1 MPQTLK
7 IALVLETGGGGSG
20 RHVLD
25 LAEGLAELNH
35 DVTIF
40 WSPVRAQDDFT
51 ARLMQLDGVEN
62 QPLDMHRAVG
72 LADYSSLRAL
82 HRLIQKHGPFDIIH
96 GHSSKAG
103 ALVRLLPRSTTGARV
118 YTPHAFRTMDP
129 TMGSTGRRVYGGIE
143 RLLAHRCARIIC
155 VSAAESAHAEA
166 LGVSRQKLVTV
177 LNGITMPADAE
188 RMKARAQ
195 MGLAPDEIA
204 VGFIGRLN
212 EQKAPLRFVRAVA
225 QAAKKAPFLRGV
237 VIGDGPLRNEA
248 EALNTQGS
256 VRFLGWQDGPRLFA
270 GLDIF
275 CMTSQYE
282 AMPYTLLEAL
292 QAGLPIVTTTVGG
305 VAETISENKNGFIL
319 PTDCE
324 PSAIAEKLVTLAFN
338 PDQRNSFGQQSATL
352 GNYQTIGR
360 MVTETLSVYKAS
372 CKPVYQRERK
382 LEDDQLAL

>member
-1 MPQTLK
+1 MQQTLK
-7 IALVLETGGGGSG
+7 IALVLETCGGGSG

-25 LAEGLAELNH
+25 LAEGLVEFNH

-51 ARLMQLDGVEN
+51 TRLMNLDGVEN
-62 QPLDMHRAVG
+62 HPLEMYRAVG

-82 HRLIQKHGPFDIIH
+82 RRLIKKHGPFDIIH

-103 ALVRLLPRSTTGARV
+103 ALVRLLPRSIKGARV

-129 TMGSTGRRVYGGIE
+129 TMGSTGRRVYGGVE
-143 RLLAHRCARIIC
+143 RLLAHRGARIIC
-155 VSAAESAHAEA
+155 VSAAESVHAEA
-166 LGVSRQKLVTV
+166 LGIPRQKLVTV
-177 LNGITMPADAE
+177 LNGITMPEDAE
-188 RMKARAQ
+188 RQNARAQ
-195 MGLAPDEIA
+195 MGLAPDDVA

-212 EQKAPLRFVRAVA
+212 EQKAPLRFVEAVE
-225 QAAKKAPFLRGV
+225 QAAQKAPSLRGV

-248 EALNTQGS
+248 EALNTHGS

-292 QAGLPIVTTTVGG
+292 QAGLPIVTTAVGG
-305 VAETISENKNGFIL
+305 VAETTTDNENGFVL

-324 PSAIAEKLVTLAFN
+324 PSEIADKLATLASDPN
-338 PDQRNSFGQQSATL
+338 TRNRFGQRSATL
-352 GNYQTIGR
+352 GNYQTIDR

-372 CKPVYQRERK
+372 SKPAYKRQRE
-382 LEDDQLAL
+382 LEDDQVAL